1 VSKLKLFSLL
11 LFLLLSITVNSA
23 NAQAQRDVVYV
34 EHGTFQKLDLFVP
47 PNVVSPP
54 VVLYIHGGG
63 WLTGDKNDVPQ
74 FLFKTG
80 YAVAAI
86 NMRPTSVAR
95 FPAQIDDCI
104 SALHWLQENAKRYGY
119 SGDNVIV
126 VGISSGAHLAALM
139 GTMQYPG
146 REAVKCVVDVSGPVN
161 FLSIVAHAHPTVP
174 GQVYFCSP
182 KGHIA
187 ALIGGPPLK
196 KQDAALKASPIT
208 YTDAKS
214 APVLIIHGGMDE
226 IVPYEQANE
235 FHRRLDVFGV
245 KNDLVILPNAAHN
258 MAPDLWSPVFSMF
271 VSRYVPRPKR
281 VAMNRQPGGP
291 GQPNRSGQSGQP
303 MQPGQPQ
310 SVQPGQPTQPGQ
322 SGPQAQSGQSGKTQP
337 GQAAQSGQP
346 GQTAQSGQPGQST
359 QSGQSSQSGQPGSSS
374 QPVSSTQSAQ
384 SAPPSDQGFRARHN
398 RAVQ

>member
-1 VSKLKLFSLL
+1 MSKLKLFSLL
-11 LFLLLSITVNSA
+11 LFVLLSITVNSA
-23 NAQAQRDVVYV
+23 NAQAQRDVLYV
-34 EHGTFQKLDLFVP
+34 ERGTYQKLDLFVP

-146 REAVKCVVDVSGPVN
+146 KEAVKCVVDVSGPVN

-174 GQVYFCSP
+174 GQVFFCSP

-226 IVPYEQANE
+226 IIPYEQANE

-258 MAPDLWSPVFSMF
+258 MAPDLWSPAFSMF

-281 VAMNRQPGGP
+281 VAMNRQPGASR
-291 GQPNRSGQSGQP
+291 QPS
-303 MQPGQPQ
+303 QPGQLGRP
-310 SVQPGQPTQPGQ
+310 
-322 SGPQAQSGQSGKTQP
+322 
-337 GQAAQSGQP
+337 AQSGQP
-346 GQTAQSGQPGQST
+346 GQQAQSGQPGKTQAGQTGQAGQSGQQAQSGQST
-359 QSGQSSQSGQPGSSS
+359 QSGQPAQSGQSSQPGQLGSSS
-374 QPVSSTQSAQ
+374 QPVSSTQSA
-384 SAPPSDQGFRARHN
+384 PPGDQGFRARHN
-398 RAVQ
+398 RSVE